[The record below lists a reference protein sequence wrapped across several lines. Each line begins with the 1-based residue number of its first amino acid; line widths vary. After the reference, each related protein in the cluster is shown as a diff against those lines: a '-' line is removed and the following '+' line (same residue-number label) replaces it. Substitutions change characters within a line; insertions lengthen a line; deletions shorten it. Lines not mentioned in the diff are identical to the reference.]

1 MVCHAV
7 TVQNQGGENKVG
19 ILLRIIFRKGFVLS
33 DAWFVKYAKSQH
45 PENLLTL
52 YCPLHRCGSCWYPPC
67 FSSSSHSASP
77 SLSTLTKLRVSFSVL
92 AKRSFSG
99 VFLPKTLQWFFPGMM
114 WRISTQPLA
123 RLGLG
128 SRDHFGAPSEQ
139 CTTWPPGI
147 CSFPSRSSIGPSSSL
162 GGGRSWHQVIICI
175 YYSKL
180 QCIQPHHIN

>member
-19 ILLRIIFRKGFVLS
+19 ILLRIIFGKGSVLS

-99 VFLPKTLQWFFPGMM
+99 VFLPKTFAMVFPRYDVTDFYATPGP
-114 WRISTQPLA
+114 T
-123 RLGLG
+123 GLG
-128 SRDHFGAPSEQ
+128 FKGPLWSPFRAMYNL
-139 CTTWPPGI
+139 TTWNMFISVPLFYRAIFKFRRGQELTPGDNMYI
-147 CSFPSRSSIGPSSSL
+147 L
-162 GGGRSWHQVIICI
+162 
-175 YYSKL
+175 
-180 QCIQPHHIN
+180 